1 MRVLVVDDD
10 PDVRESLRHSLEF
23 EGYTVEVAGD
33 GEQALHVLRAEAGT
47 RPDLAI
53 VDVMMPG
60 TDGLEVCRRLRADGE
75 RMPVLMLTARDGLG
89 DRVTGLDAGADD
101 YLVKPFALA
110 ELLARLRALLRQN
123 RGSARPEALRFA
135 DLELDTVTREV
146 TRAGRPIVLTPTEF
160 DLLRRFVAAPGRV
173 LTRAHL
179 RWQIW
184 GHDPGTNNLDVYVG
198 YLRRKTEAEGACRLL
213 HTIRGVGFVLR
224 AEP

>member
-224 AEP
+224 TEP